1 MSVIFTWVDNYYQ
14 MIKFLLILSFISYL
28 IYKVGGF
35 LFKILFIGATQS
47 KRASNTGG
55 GRKYSAP
62 DSNVDIEHIP
72 KKPEGFKGGD
82 YIDYEEVK

>member
-1 MSVIFTWVDNYYQ
+1 MA
-14 MIKFLLILSFISYL
+14 SYL
-28 IYKVGGF
+28 KYYLLELRSLKEHQI
-35 LFKILFIGATQS
+35 
-47 KRASNTGG
+47 RGG

>member
-1 MSVIFTWVDNYYQ
+1 
-14 MIKFLLILSFISYL
+14 MIKFLLILSVISYL

-47 KRASNTGG
+47 KRASNMRS

-62 DSNVDIEHIP
+62 DSNVYIEDIP
-72 KKPEGFKGGD
+72 KKSEGFKGGD